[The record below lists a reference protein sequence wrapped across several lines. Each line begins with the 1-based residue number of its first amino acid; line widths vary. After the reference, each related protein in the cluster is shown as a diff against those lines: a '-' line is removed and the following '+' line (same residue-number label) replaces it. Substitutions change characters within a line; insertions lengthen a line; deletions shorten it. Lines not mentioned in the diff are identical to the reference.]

1 MASTATAT
9 SRFGAMLNCRPHW
22 KSRLAVEA
30 LSVTEIGP
38 ATCLVAGTIFGVAAF
53 LFFFHL
59 GRYGLWDPD
68 EGRYAEISREM
79 LATGNFIV
87 PHLNYV
93 PYIEKPPLLYWLN
106 ALTMRAFGVNEFAAR
121 LVNAL
126 SAFYVVGAVY
136 YFTQRVFDCRRA
148 LLATLVLATSVLY
161 AVMAQVLTTDL
172 LLTAALTTALFAG
185 FLRWRDGGRWGWL
198 FYAAMGCGT
207 LVKGPVGIVLPLTV
221 VLLFCWWEG
230 NLSGLVSGFK
240 PFSGLLLTA
249 VIAVPWFIAIML
261 REPGFFE
268 FYFVGEHVR
277 RFFQSSYSHNQP
289 IYYYVPIVAAGMLPW
304 TLVVPLL
311 PWHRLVPHAARR
323 FCLIAAGTVFVLFSL
338 ASAKLVPYIIPV
350 LPLIAIVIA
359 DALATAIGV
368 VSAGAHRQAEAL
380 RISVLSVA
388 ALGLVVS
395 GVVLLVVA
403 AWAPHFRSANPM
415 LVRPAL
421 WAGGAILI
429 ICGIIS
435 AAGFWLGRGLVGL
448 SAFALSG
455 AALIVVISYGRLMA
469 EPARSYAAL
478 ARTIEQG
485 APDGILVCYPRYIQ
499 SLPFYCRRRVI
510 LVGPKTELA
519 YGAAH
524 SPDASKYFFSSRE
537 DLLHLWAETPT
548 IVLIIDR
555 SSLPPIQRSL
565 APFVI
570 IASDVKK
577 LVLMHAG
584 APMGRVVSKNVPGL
598 RPQRRQMESGPVT
611 ARMVDETRGPR
622 LSRTI

>member
-1 MASTATAT
+1 MVASTATTT
-9 SRFGAMLNCRPHW
+9 SRFGAMLNCRPQW

-30 LSVTEIGP
+30 LGVTEIGP
-38 ATCLVAGTIFGVAAF
+38 AAVLATGAIFGVAAF

-106 ALTMRAFGVNEFAAR
+106 ALAMRAFGMNEFAAR
-121 LVNAL
+121 LVNAF
-126 SAFYVVGAVY
+126 SALYVDGAVY
-136 YFTQRVFDCRRA
+136 YFTQRVFDRRRA
-148 LLATLVLATSVLY
+148 QLAALILATSILY
-161 AVMAQVLTTDL
+161 AVMAQVVTTDL
-172 LLTAALTTALFAG
+172 LLTAALATSLFAA
-185 FLRWRDGGRWGWL
+185 FLQWRDGGRWGWL
-198 FYAAMGCGT
+198 FYAAMGCSI
-207 LVKGPVGIVLPLTV
+207 LAKGPVGIVLPVTA

-230 NLSGLVSGFK
+230 NINSVISRFK

-261 REPGFFE
+261 RAPGFFD

-289 IYYYVPIVAAGMLPW
+289 IYFYVPIVAAGMLPW
-304 TLVVPLL
+304 TLMVPLL
-311 PWHRLVPHAARR
+311 PWRRLAPHPARR

-338 ASAKLVPYIIPV
+338 ASAKLVPYIMPL
-350 LPLIAIVIA
+350 LPLLAIVIA
-359 DALATAIGV
+359 DGLSTSFELASPETLKQIEPSRIHLLSIAALALT
-368 VSAGAHRQAEAL
+368 
-380 RISVLSVA
+380 
-388 ALGLVVS
+388 VS
-395 GVVLLVVA
+395 GAVFLVVA
-403 AWAPHFRSANPM
+403 AWAPHLRSANPM

-421 WAGGAILI
+421 YAGGVVLI
-429 ICGIIS
+429 IGGILS
-435 AAGFWLGRGLVGL
+435 AAGFRLGRGQVGL
-448 SAFALSG
+448 SAFALTG
-455 AALIVVISYGRLMA
+455 AALILVISYGRLMA

-478 ARTIEQG
+478 ARTIEQR

-510 LVGPKTELA
+510 LVGARTELA
-519 YGAAH
+519 YGADH
-524 SPDASKYFFSSRE
+524 SPDASKYFFAGRD

-555 SSLPPIQRSL
+555 SALPPIQRSL
-565 APFVI
+565 GQFLI
-570 IASDVKK
+570 IASDMKK
-577 LVLMHAG
+577 LVLIHAEVRPARRSVARIG
-584 APMGRVVSKNVPGL
+584 GSAHRVLLAG
-598 RPQRRQMESGPVT
+598 
-611 ARMVDETRGPR
+611 
-622 LSRTI
+622 